1 MAGDSTVANDPL
13 PLAVNLMPDG
23 PAGRVAELARLA
35 EDRGAVRCLVY
46 DEGLHTR
53 DVYVT
58 LAAVAAATDRIPIGP
73 GITNPFVRHPG
84 ATASAI
90 ATLDELSGGRAFL
103 GLGAGGGLTLGPL
116 AIDRVRPVST
126 VEEMVTT
133 LRQLFAGERV
143 DHRGE
148 TFSFQQAALGYGRP
162 DIEIMLAGRGPRMT
176 ALGGRLAD
184 AFHLSYIHKELLGD
198 HVRALRAAAGDRPF
212 RVSYSTLIVT
222 TDAEREAARA
232 QLSFRIVDSPAEVR
246 ERIGM
251 TDRHVAAIRGALA
264 AGGPSAAAAEVD
276 PAWLPAF
283 VLTGSEAE
291 CGAELR
297 AILADNHIDE
307 YQLPVPSVEGAAAE
321 IERAAALLST

>member
-1 MAGDSTVANDPL
+1 MSSDDASL

-23 PAGRVAELARLA
+23 PAAQVAELARLA

-53 DVYVT
+53 DVYIT
-58 LAAVAAATDRIPIGP
+58 LAAVAGATERIPIGP

-126 VEEMVTT
+126 VEEMVVT
-133 LRQLFAGERV
+133 LRRLFAGERV
-143 DHRGE
+143 DHEGA
-148 TFSFQQAALGYGRP
+148 TFSFHQAGLDYGRP

-184 AFHLSYIHKELLGD
+184 AFHLSYIHKDLLGD
-198 HVRALRAAAGDRPF
+198 HVRALRAAAGGRPF

-222 TDAEREAARA
+222 NDAEQEAARA

-251 TDRHVAAIRGALA
+251 TDEHVAAIRGALA
-264 AGGPSAAAAEVD
+264 TGGPAAAAAEVD
-276 PAWLPAF
+276 PAWLPGF
-283 VLTGSEAE
+283 VLIGSEAE

-297 AILADNHIDE
+297 AILADNDIDE
-307 YQLPVPSVEGAAAE
+307 FQFPVPSVAGAG
-321 IERAAALLST
+321 

>member
-1 MAGDSTVANDPL
+1 MGAGSETL

-23 PAGRVAELARLA
+23 PAGQVAELARLA
-35 EDRGAVRCLVY
+35 EDRGAARCLVY

-58 LAAVAAATDRIPIGP
+58 LGAVAAATTRMPIGP

-133 LRQLFAGERV
+133 LRRLFAGERD
-143 DHRGE
+143 DHPGD
-148 TFSFQQAALGYGRP
+148 TFSFNQAGLDYGRP
-162 DIEIMLAGRGPRMT
+162 GIEIMLAGRGPRMT

-198 HVRALRAAAGDRPF
+198 HVRALRAAAGERPF
-212 RVSYSTLIVT
+212 RISYSTLIVT
-222 TDAEREAARA
+222 SDAEQEAARA

-251 TDRHVAAIRGALA
+251 TDGHATAIRAALA
-264 AGGPSAAAAEVD
+264 AGGPTVAAAEVD
-276 PAWLPAF
+276 PDWLPGF
-283 VLTGSEAE
+283 VLTGTEAE

-297 AILADNHIDE
+297 AILAENDIDE
-307 YQLPVPSVEGAAAE
+307 YQLPVPSVDGAAAE
-321 IERAAALLST
+321 IERAADLLATTDT

>member
-1 MAGDSTVANDPL
+1 MSTKGTSL

-23 PAGRVAELARLA
+23 PPSQVAELARLS
-35 EDRGAVRCLVY
+35 EDQGAVRCLVY

-53 DVYVT
+53 DVYIT
-58 LAAVAAATDRIPIGP
+58 LAAVAAATEQIPIGP

-126 VEEMVTT
+126 VEEMVVT
-133 LRQLFAGERV
+133 LRRLFAGERV
-143 DHRGE
+143 DHEGA
-148 TFSFQQAALGYGRP
+148 TFSFHRAGLDYGRP
-162 DIEIMLAGRGPRMT
+162 GIEIMLAGRGPRMT

-184 AFHLSYIHKELLGD
+184 AFHLSYIHKDLLGD
-198 HVRALRAAAGDRPF
+198 HVRALRAAAGGRPF

-222 TDAEREAARA
+222 TEAEQEAARA
-232 QLSFRIVDSPAEVR
+232 QLSFRIVDSPDEVK

-251 TDRHVAAIRGALA
+251 TSAHVDAIRSALA
-264 AGGPSAAAAEVD
+264 TGGPAAAAEHVD
-276 PAWLPAF
+276 PDWLPGF
-283 VLTGSEAE
+283 VLLGSEAE

-297 AILADNHIDE
+297 AILADNDIDE
-307 YQLPVPSVEGAAAE
+307 YQFPVPSVDGAGE
-321 IERAAALLST
+321 QIERVAALLAP